1 MFTSSSFEYY
11 DPEESWIEFRTFLE
25 VAENNFEFESW
36 LIENE
41 YYLVEAVVDP
51 SQAHQQWKNNTI
63 TKVKTTLQQF
73 AQFSLQQIAKD
84 QRLLQINREL
94 CMNMKRF
101 PPKQNISMKSAPN
114 YSAAMNRLSTPIGTH
129 LASIDFSK
137 IDTNGKNPKVNM
149 QIKKAILPPYDGN
162 SDFKQFAKN
171 YFYGADGN
179 RIDLNNQQC
188 AQILPLAYQYC
199 TTYESKLN
207 SLESEINT
215 LINFINTDPSD
226 GSTKP
231 VNQQQLQMAQQQNIM
246 NNTQN
251 QASTNPAANAAGMA
265 RPVNADTNF
274 EYFMNYYFDED
285 VNTPVTQ
292 QQTISGRKPVNPV
305 QATPKTNTPGTSQP
319 PNSKSLMYK
328 RKQVAADIA
337 IDAFNAK
344 ISAFGMI
351 YHDFIYLLRAHIAAY
366 KGAVA
371 GNEGRV
377 QQQMQPQQP
386 MKQ

>member
-1 MFTSSSFEYY
+1 MMFSSSSFEYY

-25 VAENNFEFESW
+25 VAESNFEFESW
-36 LIENE
+36 LIDNE

-84 QRLLQINREL
+84 QRTLQINREI

-114 YSAAMNRLSTPIGTH
+114 YAAAMNRLSMPIGTH

-179 RIDLNNQQC
+179 RIDLSNQQC
-188 AQILPLAYQYC
+188 AQIIPLAYQYC

-207 SLESEINT
+207 TLETEINT
-215 LINFINTDPSD
+215 LINFINTDPTD
-226 GSTKP
+226 GNTKP
-231 VNQQQLQMAQQQNIM
+231 VNKQQLQMAQQQKAIP
-246 NNTQN
+246 NTQ
-251 QASTNPAANAAGMA
+251 ASSNPAANAAGMA
-265 RPVNADTNF
+265 RPVNADTNY
-274 EYFMNYYFDED
+274 EYFMKYYFDED
-285 VNTPVTQ
+285 VNQ
-292 QQTISGRKPVNPV
+292 QQTILGRKPVNPV
-305 QATPKTNTPGTSQP
+305 QTVPKTDTPGETQ

-328 RKQVAADIA
+328 RKQVASDIA

-377 QQQMQPQQP
+377 QLQQP